1 VSAPR
6 DDRLLPF
13 TRILG
18 ACILPFLVVAAIL
31 LLALPADTE
40 THFAWT
46 ILPPVTATL
55 LGSAYAGGIWFFIQV
70 VRERR
75 WHVIA
80 WGFPAV
86 VVFAT
91 LLGLATV
98 LHTDRF
104 HPGHPSFLTWA
115 VLYAVTP
122 PLTLLAFLVNVR
134 RDPGRPERDD
144 VTIPG
149 GWRVAL
155 ALIGAAAAATGLLL
169 FTAPGLL
176 VGTWGWDVTPLTAR
190 VVGAV
195 LTLPG
200 FVNVWMLWDR
210 RWSSF
215 RTLFQAQLV
224 SLAAMLFGLVLRGG
238 DLAWERPAAW
248 AFIVGIVVSAGVYA
262 LFVGLMEE
270 RRKLAVGPE
279 PLLE

>member
-1 VSAPR
+1 MSARR
-6 DDRLLPF
+6 DDRVLPF

-18 ACILPFLVVAAIL
+18 ACILPFLVVAAVL
-31 LLALPADTE
+31 LLGLPGETE

-70 VRERR
+70 VRQRA
-75 WHVIA
+75 WHRVA

-91 LLGLATV
+91 LLGTATA
-98 LHTDRF
+98 LHWDRF
-104 HPGHPSFLTWA
+104 HAGHPSFLTWA
-115 VLYAVTP
+115 TLYVVTP
-122 PLTLLAFLVNVR
+122 PLTLLALILNLR
-134 RDPGRPERDD
+134 RDPRRPEAGD
-144 VTIPG
+144 VDIPA

-155 ALIGAAAAATGLLL
+155 ALVGGAAAVTGLVLFVAPALL
-169 FTAPGLL
+169 I
-176 VGTWGWDVTPLTAR
+176 GTWGWEVTPLTAR

-215 RTLFQAQLV
+215 RVLFQAQLV
-224 SLAAMLFGLVLRGG
+224 SLAAMLFGLIIRGG

-248 AFIVGIVVSAGVYA
+248 VFIVGILASAGVYG

-270 RRKLAVGPE
+270 RRRLAPTA
-279 PLLE
+279 PLLD

>member
-1 VSAPR
+1 MSARR
-6 DDRLLPF
+6 DDRILLF
-13 TRILG
+13 TRIVG
-18 ACILPFLVVAAIL
+18 IGILPFLVVAAVL
-31 LLALPADTE
+31 LLGLPGETE

-70 VRERR
+70 ARQRR
-75 WHVIA
+75 WHRVA

-91 LLGLATV
+91 LLGAATL
-98 LHTDRF
+98 LHWDRF

-115 VLYAVTP
+115 TLYVITP
-122 PLTLLAFLVNVR
+122 PLTLLALLLNVR
-134 RDPGRPERDD
+134 HDPRTPEDGD
-144 VTIPG
+144 VEIPT
-149 GWRVAL
+149 GWRIGL
-155 ALIGAAAAATGLLL
+155 ALVGGAAAVTGLVLFAAPELL
-169 FTAPGLL
+169 I
-176 VGTWGWDVTPLTAR
+176 GTWGWDVTPLTAR

-200 FVNVWMLWDR
+200 LVNVWMLRDR

-215 RTLFQAQLV
+215 RWVFQAQLV
-224 SLAAMLFGLVLRGG
+224 SLAAMLFGLAIRGG

-248 AFIVGIVVSAGVYA
+248 AFIIGIVVSAGVYG

-270 RRKLAVGPE
+270 RRRLAPSGA
-279 PLLE
+279 PLD

>member
-1 VSAPR
+1 MTAR
-6 DDRLLPF
+6 QDDRVLPF

-18 ACILPFLVVAAIL
+18 ACILPFLVVAAVL
-31 LLALPADTE
+31 LLGLPGATDV
-40 THFAWT
+40 HFAWT

-70 VRERR
+70 VRQRA
-75 WHVIA
+75 WHRVA

-91 LLGLATV
+91 LLGASTA
-98 LHTDRF
+98 LHWDRF

-115 VLYAVTP
+115 TLYALTP
-122 PLTLLAFLVNVR
+122 PLTLLALILNVR
-134 RDPGRPERDD
+134 RDPRTPEAGD
-144 VTIPG
+144 VEIAT

-155 ALIGAAAAATGLLL
+155 AAVGGAAAVTGLVL
-169 FTAPGLL
+169 FTVPALL
-176 VGTWGWDVTPLTAR
+176 IGTWGWDVTPLTAR
-190 VVGAV
+190 VIGAV

-200 FVNVWMLWDR
+200 FVNIWMLRDR

-215 RTLFQAQLV
+215 RLLFQAQLV
-224 SLAAMLFGLVLRGG
+224 SLAAMLFGLAIRGG

-248 AFIVGIVVSAGVYA
+248 IFVVGIVASAGAYG

-270 RRKLAVGPE
+270 RSRLAPSAR
-279 PLLE
+279 PMA